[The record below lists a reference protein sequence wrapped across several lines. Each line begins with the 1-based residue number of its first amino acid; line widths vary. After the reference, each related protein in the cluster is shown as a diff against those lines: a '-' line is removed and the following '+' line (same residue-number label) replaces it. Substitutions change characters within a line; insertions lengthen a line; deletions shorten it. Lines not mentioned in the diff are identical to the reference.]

1 MKPTISIFGGFQNGK
16 STLINCL
23 LRQNIAVVGGQGLS
37 TTKCNTRYSYAEK
50 TVYSVRKSN
59 GQEFDI
65 DDDFDILSLDC
76 HDEIV
81 VKSPNPLLIPN
92 DIVDTPGFN
101 ANERESLAAEYM
113 LNHSDFAI
121 LLLHNKGMS
130 SIEKE
135 IAVNLTK
142 HRIPFVVIINC
153 YNDLFENW
161 APLSEGNQTIY
172 KTIKSELQSLKT
184 KPFSVCGEPEIFVVN
199 LIWYW
204 LSIPHNNLLSN
215 NKSIIRCSKLLR
227 EFWSDFSNDKLTN
240 DLVEELSGFEAFLS
254 FFMSVGF
261 LSFIRIIGVLNE
273 AVLYYDEAFS
283 NHLNFLRDFPKRH
296 INENIE
302 SLEVTHRGYTK
313 MLMKEIQDYKNKL
326 KTISK
331 ASLNGG
337 FLGYIVSDLVNGFK
351 ERRYIGAIAERE
363 EKIENSKR
371 QTAIMIALY
380 KKLK

>member
-37 TTKCNTRYSYAEK
+37 TTKCNTRYTYADK
-50 TVYSVRKSN
+50 YGISVRKSN
-59 GQEFDI
+59 GKEFDI
-65 DDDFDILSLDC
+65 DNGIDILSLDC
-76 HDEIV
+76 HDEII
-81 VKSPNPLLIPN
+81 VKTPNPVLIPS

-101 ANERESLAAEYM
+101 ANEKESLAAEYM
-113 LNHSDFAI
+113 LKRSDFAI

-135 IAVNLTK
+135 IAVSLTK

-161 APLSEGNQTIY
+161 NPLSEGNQTIY
-172 KTIKSELQSLKT
+172 KAIKSELQSLGA

-204 LSIPHNNLLSN
+204 LSIPHNNLLSV

-227 EFWSDFSNDKLTN
+227 EFWSDFSNTELTN
-240 DLVEELSGFEAFLS
+240 ENVEELSGFEDFLS
-254 FFMSVGF
+254 FFTSVGF
-261 LSFIRIIGVLNE
+261 LSFVRIVGILNE
-273 AVLYYDEAFS
+273 TDPYYNDEFS
-283 NHLNFLRDFPKRH
+283 NHLNFIRSFQKRY
-296 INENIE
+296 INDSIE
-302 SLEVTHRGYTK
+302 SLEVTHRGFTK
-313 MLMKEIQDYKNKL
+313 MLMKEIQDYKTKL
-326 KTISK
+326 ESMTD
-331 ASLNGG
+331 ASLKNG
-337 FLGYIVSDLVNGFK
+337 FLSFIVSDLTNGFK
-351 ERRYIGAIAERE
+351 KRRYIGAIAERE
-363 EKIENSKR
+363 EKIENSSR
-371 QTAIMIALY
+371 QTAAMIKLY